1 MKLEKAIELITNF
14 SKEDAD
20 KSLKDFEKR
29 DIRTSIGKQTYF
41 RSKRLV
47 LNKPGSVKTYI
58 TTGLK
63 MDMNSSKFS
72 EEETVKF
79 DELKIRHSN
88 LFNFIEL
95 VKSGEENLEELFSS
109 VVDFCPEGKEI
120 KRRKNIAYQFL
131 QENKI
136 QEIGTKTYFTRS
148 KYTDKILKGIDI
160 PEHQLVQ
167 ILLDYQTYLSNTE
180 WRKYIKTKEEE
191 ERRKNTK
198 RTFTQ
203 WLQITKTL

>member
-14 SKEDAD
+14 SKNDAD

-72 EEETVKF
+72 QEETVKF
-79 DELKIRHSN
+79 NELKIRHSN

-95 VKSGEENLEELFSS
+95 VKSGEENLEAEFQS
-109 VVDFCPEGKEI
+109 VIDFCPEGKEI
-120 KRRKNIAYQFL
+120 KTRKNTAYQFL
-131 QENKI
+131 QENKV
-136 QEIGTKTYFTRS
+136 QESGMKTYFTRS
-148 KYTDKILKGIDI
+148 KYTDKILKGVDI
-160 PEHQLVQ
+160 PQHQLVQ
-167 ILLDYQTYLSNTE
+167 ILLDYQNYLNNTE

-191 ERRKNTK
+191 ERK
-198 RTFTQ
+198 RNIKKTFTQ
-203 WLQITKTL
+203 WLKS